1 MSEMRIVLFGAGGYG
16 DVYVQSLLKDRR
28 RENYVLAGVVDP
40 YIDPPPA
47 GRRWSRRACLFSTR
61 RRHFTGNIRRIWR

>member
-40 YIDPPPA
+40 YIDRAPGREALRQA
-47 GRRWSRRACLFSTR
+47 GVPVFDTP
-61 RRHFTGNIRRIWR
+61 